1 MDQPAPKTQHPKPN
15 PHPAQTER
23 IGFLLMP
30 EFPVYAF
37 VLAIEA
43 LRVANQNAGE
53 RLFSSHLLTS
63 DGRPVAA
70 GNGMTVVPD
79 LAIADAPFLPTVI
92 VFAGNHPEKHIK
104 RALLAWLRR
113 LDRHGA
119 LIGAVDTGQF
129 ALAKA
134 GLLDGF
140 TVALHWEAMALFKEH
155 YPHIEVRETL
165 FAIDRNRITCAGGM
179 ATLDMMLHLVAN
191 RHGRALAEVVA
202 NGLVHGRIR
211 HDGERQRVSAGDAL
225 GVVNHR
231 LAGIV
236 ETMEEHLELSLIHI

>member
-1 MDQPAPKTQHPKPN
+1 MNTFDGTRPGIPATVAGARGKAEPERSP
-15 PHPAQTER
+15 QTER

-37 VLAIEA
+37 ILAIEA

-63 DGRPVAA
+63 DGKPVVA
-70 GNGMTVVPD
+70 GNGMSVVPD

-92 VFAGNHPEKHIK
+92 VFACNHPEKHIK
-104 RALLAWLRR
+104 RGLLAWLRR

-134 GLLDGF
+134 GLLDAINGDPGIDEGLGKRA
-140 TVALHWEAMALFKEH
+140 V
-155 YPHIEVRETL
+155 ETL
-165 FAIDRNRITCAGGM
+165 RAGRLDRTTTIALDVEENGRIGHIPGSHQYVAQPGRADIDFAITHQSVGIGFVGARSLDR
-179 ATLDMMLHLVAN
+179 
-191 RHGRALAEVVA
+191 
-202 NGLVHGRIR
+202 
-211 HDGERQRVSAGDAL
+211 RQ
-225 GVVNHR
+225 
-231 LAGIV
+231 
-236 ETMEEHLELSLIHI
+236 

>member
-1 MDQPAPKTQHPKPN
+1 MAHPSSDLR
-15 PHPAQTER
+15 HLTSEGRTER

-129 ALAKA
+129 ALA
-134 GLLDGF
+134 
-140 TVALHWEAMALFKEH
+140 
-155 YPHIEVRETL
+155 
-165 FAIDRNRITCAGGM
+165 
-179 ATLDMMLHLVAN
+179 
-191 RHGRALAEVVA
+191 
-202 NGLVHGRIR
+202 
-211 HDGERQRVSAGDAL
+211 
-225 GVVNHR
+225 
-231 LAGIV
+231 
-236 ETMEEHLELSLIHI
+236 